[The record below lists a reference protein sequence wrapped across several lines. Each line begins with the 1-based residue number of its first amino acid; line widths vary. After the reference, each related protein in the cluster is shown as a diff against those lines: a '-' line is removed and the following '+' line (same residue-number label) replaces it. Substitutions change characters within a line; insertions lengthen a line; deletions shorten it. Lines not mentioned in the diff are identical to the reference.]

1 MDAISQLFY
10 LHGIGYEFTKYT
22 GEQVFFSEDTR
33 KRALQCCGVD
43 TNNEAQIAQLNYD
56 LDASNWLGLVANVSL
71 VEQQS
76 PLLKIK
82 IDERQQ
88 NLPVNITVPS
98 LNINITLNNLYNLA
112 VTGEYY
118 LHGVRYIELAV
129 PINEMPIGYH
139 DAAVKVGEQLAR
151 TQIWSVPDQ
160 VFQVEE
166 VKRTGLSI
174 QLYTLKNKAQL
185 GVGDFNDL
193 LELTALCGTKNMDY
207 ILLNPLHL
215 LFANIPE
222 RASPYSPNSRALLNP
237 LYISVALSADAQNN
251 TQLNVLMDSDDVI
264 DLLNATDQFINYYK
278 VSQVKYALFKALY
291 NHFELTASN
300 ERREAFDKFCNENL
314 STLSTLNSTEPAF
327 DYYLQWQATVQL
339 ALCQQSCKDQGMA
352 IGLINDLAVGCA
364 GDGAE
369 FYNQQALFS
378 EGANVGAPPDPW
390 AEAGQNWGLPA
401 LNPQSLQHNNYQYY
415 RSLIRANMQ
424 SVGGLRIDHVMA
436 IRRLWWCFDTNGHQD
451 GCYVY
456 YPFEHLLAILKIE
469 SHINQSIVIGEDLG
483 IVPPEV
489 KHALSTSG
497 IFSNSLFYFEK
508 HHDGEFLSVDDL
520 APHCLLMIANHDVP
534 PFSGWWCHDD
544 LNIKQQYELINKSEY
559 EQQKQQRIQEQHK
572 LLRFIN
578 SHSNKPELVLNS
590 NATDV
595 YAQLAL
601 CLAGSQSGLFALQID
616 DLDEQKYP
624 VNIPGTDKEYPNWR
638 RVLTHSSKDI
648 FTKNAPL
655 LAAIDS
661 IRKG

>member
-151 TQIWSVPDQ
+151 TQIWSVPEQ
-160 VFQVEE
+160 VFQVED

-264 DLLNATDQFINYYK
+264 DLLNATDQFINYHK

-508 HHDGEFLSVDDL
+508 QHDGEFLSVDDL

>member
-139 DAAVKVGEQLAR
+139 DAVVKVGEQLAR

-160 VFQVEE
+160 VFQVED

-508 HHDGEFLSVDDL
+508 QHDGEFLSVDDL

>member
-160 VFQVEE
+160 VFQVED

-264 DLLNATDQFINYYK
+264 DLLNATDQFINYHK

-291 NHFELTASN
+291 NHFVLTASN

-378 EGANVGAPPDPW
+378 EEANVGAPPDPW

-508 HHDGEFLSVDDL
+508 QHDGEFLSVDDL

>member
-139 DAAVKVGEQLAR
+139 DAVVKVGEQLAR

-160 VFQVEE
+160 VFQVED

-264 DLLNATDQFINYYK
+264 DLLNATDQFINYHK

-352 IGLINDLAVGCA
+352 IGLVNDLAVGCA

-508 HHDGEFLSVDDL
+508 QHDGEFLSVDDL

>member
-1 MDAISQLFY
+1 M
-10 LHGIGYEFTKYT
+10 
-22 GEQVFFSEDTR
+22 
-33 KRALQCCGVD
+33 
-43 TNNEAQIAQLNYD
+43 
-56 LDASNWLGLVANVSL
+56 
-71 VEQQS
+71 
-76 PLLKIK
+76 
-82 IDERQQ
+82 
-88 NLPVNITVPS
+88 
-98 LNINITLNNLYNLA
+98 
-112 VTGEYY
+112 
-118 LHGVRYIELAV
+118 
-129 PINEMPIGYH
+129 
-139 DAAVKVGEQLAR
+139 
-151 TQIWSVPDQ
+151 
-160 VFQVEE
+160 
-166 VKRTGLSI
+166 
-174 QLYTLKNKAQL
+174 
-185 GVGDFNDL
+185 
-193 LELTALCGTKNMDY
+193 
-207 ILLNPLHL
+207 
-215 LFANIPE
+215 
-222 RASPYSPNSRALLNP
+222 
-237 LYISVALSADAQNN
+237 
-251 TQLNVLMDSDDVI
+251 
-264 DLLNATDQFINYYK
+264 
-278 VSQVKYALFKALY
+278 FKALY
-291 NHFELTASN
+291 NHFVLTASN

-378 EGANVGAPPDPW
+378 EEANVGAPPDPW

-508 HHDGEFLSVDDL
+508 QHDGEFLSVDDL

>member
-76 PLLKIK
+76 QLLKIK

-160 VFQVEE
+160 VFQVED

-264 DLLNATDQFINYYK
+264 DLLNATDQFINYHK

-483 IVPPEV
+483 IVPPEI

-508 HHDGEFLSVDDL
+508 QHDGEFLSVDDL

-578 SHSNKPELVLNS
+578 SHSNKPQLVLNS

>member
-160 VFQVEE
+160 VFQVED

>member
-33 KRALQCCGVD
+33 KRALQCCGID

-160 VFQVEE
+160 VFQVED

-278 VSQVKYALFKALY
+278 VSKVKYALFKALY

-436 IRRLWWCFDTNGHQD
+436 IRRLWWCFETNGHQD

-508 HHDGEFLSVDDL
+508 QHDGEFLSVDDL

>member
-160 VFQVEE
+160 VFQVED

-520 APHCLLMIANHDVP
+520 ATHCLLMISNHDVP

>member
-160 VFQVEE
+160 VFQVED

-264 DLLNATDQFINYYK
+264 DLLNATDQFINYHK

-508 HHDGEFLSVDDL
+508 QHDGEFLSVDDL

-616 DLDEQKYP
+616 DLDEQQYP
-624 VNIPGTDKEYPNWR
+624 VNIPGTDTEYPNWR

>member
-160 VFQVEE
+160 VFQVED

-264 DLLNATDQFINYYK
+264 DLLNATDQFINYHK

-508 HHDGEFLSVDDL
+508 QHDGEFLSVDDL

>member
-76 PLLKIK
+76 PHLKIK
-82 IDERQQ
+82 VDERQQ

-98 LNINITLNNLYNLA
+98 LNISITLDNLYNLA

-160 VFQVEE
+160 VFQVED

-193 LELTALCGTKNMDY
+193 LELTALCGSKNMDY

-237 LYISVALSADAQNN
+237 FYISVALSADAQNN
-251 TQLNVLMDSDDVI
+251 TQLNALMDSDDVI
-264 DLLNATDQFINYYK
+264 DLLNATDQFINYHK

>member
-151 TQIWSVPDQ
+151 TQIWSVPEQ
-160 VFQVEE
+160 VFQVED

-264 DLLNATDQFINYYK
+264 DLLNATDQFINYHK
-278 VSQVKYALFKALY
+278 VSQVKYALFRALY

-508 HHDGEFLSVDDL
+508 QHDGEFLSVDDL

>member
-1 MDAISQLFY
+1 MDAISQLLY

-76 PLLKIK
+76 PHLKIK
-82 IDERQQ
+82 VDERQQ

-98 LNINITLNNLYNLA
+98 LNINITLDNLYNLA

-129 PINEMPIGYH
+129 PMNEMPIGYH
-139 DAAVKVGEQLAR
+139 DTAVKVGEQLAR

-160 VFQVEE
+160 VFQVKD

-193 LELTALCGTKNMDY
+193 LELTALCGSKNMDY

-215 LFANIPE
+215 LFATIPE

-251 TQLNVLMDSDDVI
+251 TQLNALMDSDDVI
-264 DLLNATDQFINYYK
+264 DLLNATDQFINYHK

-291 NHFELTASN
+291 NHFELTAST
-300 ERREAFDKFCNENL
+300 ERREAFNKFCNENL

-508 HHDGEFLSVDDL
+508 QHDGEFLSVDDL